1 MAGLPTDDVRKL
13 ANRSCQDIMGNN
25 CRVAEFSATF
35 IRLSRV
41 RRQRKFNG
49 VLFELILNFRILA
62 YSPH

>member
-25 CRVAEFSATF
+25 CRVSATF

-41 RRQRKFNG
+41 RRQRKFNR